1 MIGSRRAS
9 NRLLAALML
18 ATSLLAGTPQASA
31 LDGLVPNNGLRAAW
45 SPSRD
50 DAVLVDSEPAVQAA
64 QNEELAT
71 ESLPVESPIRTSR
84 VMQRP
89 RTLSRPAPGQMRVM
103 SQPTP
108 AGESLP
114 SVAGTPMSPEGLPVP
129 PGGSYYPE
137 GDVVGGLPGFGGAC
151 GAGCGINCGGDACPP
166 DCCGQWN
173 SCGPVPPCCL
183 LPRVPLNGLEYF
195 AGVHGFTG
203 PLNRGG
209 GGSFGFHEGV
219 NFGFPACGCM
229 AWQWGANVTQSN
241 FEGNYLTTDSRNQ
254 VFVTGGMFRRVDWG
268 LQGGLVIDYLH
279 DEWDYEADLLQLRGE
294 ISWKYCCQH
303 EVGFWFTAGVNDA
316 DNMNIRQPEETTFGG
331 ITIDESP
338 AVVEVNDLYAFFYRR
353 QFACGGEGRAFGGFT
368 ANNQGLVGADLYL
381 PINPC
386 WSARAGFLYLTPD
399 GSETPERPNFIEETW
414 NVGIS
419 LVWTPCARQPGSPNY
434 CRPLLNVADNGS
446 FATRLVPTP

>member
-1 MIGSRRAS
+1 MIGSRQAMLWRSVAGM
-9 NRLLAALML
+9 LAAG
-18 ATSLLAGTPQASA
+18 LLLGAHEVHAI
-31 LDGLVPNNGLRAAW
+31 DGIVPENGLRATW

-50 DAVLVDSEPAVQAA
+50 DAVLVDSEPVVQVAQHEEAVY
-64 QNEELAT
+64 
-71 ESLPVESPIRTSR
+71 ESLPVESPVRTSR

-89 RTLSRPAPGQMRVM
+89 RSLSRPAPGLMRVM

-114 SVAGTPMSPEGLPVP
+114 SVAGTPLSPDGLPVP
-129 PGGSYYPE
+129 PGAAYYPE
-137 GDVVGGLPGFGGAC
+137 GDVVSGLPGFGGAC
-151 GAGCGINCGGDACPP
+151 GANCGIHCGGECGPP
-166 DCCGQWN
+166 DCCGPWN

-195 AGVHGFTG
+195 AGVQGFTG

-209 GGSFGFHEGV
+209 GSSFGFHEGV
-219 NFGFPACGCM
+219 NFGFPACGCL
-229 AWQWGANVTQSN
+229 AWQWGANVTQSS
-241 FEGNYLTTDSRNQ
+241 FDGNYLTADSRNQ

-268 LQGGLVIDYLH
+268 LQGGLVVDYLH

-294 ISWKYCCQH
+294 LSWRYCGQH

-316 DNMNIRQPEETTFGG
+316 DNMNLRQPVQTTFGG
-331 ITIDESP
+331 ITIDERRT
-338 AVVEVNDLYAFFYRR
+338 VIEVNDLFAFFYRR
-353 QFACGGEGRAFGGFT
+353 QFACGGEGRVFGGFT
-368 ANNQGLVGADLYL
+368 ANDQGLVGAELYL

-386 WSARAGFLYLTPD
+386 WSARAGFIYLTPD
-399 GSETPERPNFIEETW
+399 GRESVQRPNFTEETW

-419 LVWTPCARQPGSPNY
+419 LVWTPCPRQPCTPNY
-434 CRPLLNVADNGS
+434 CRPLFNVADNGT